1 MNNNNRTVAGIT
13 LGFFLVALASIMP
26 AHAQTPPSPLG
37 DKNQRLLGLTTP
49 TGLTVIPIFEG
60 VYENEDGSVTY
71 SFGYLNRNT
80 DEVVETAIGE
90 GNFIEPAEY
99 NGVQPTTFQTGRN
112 TGVFTVTVP
121 ASARDGEVWWHIK
134 SGENEILKVPGRRDR
149 LGYTLDRKPRPA
161 GSLAPVIWATEG
173 GPRGTDPM
181 ALFVEEV
188 LTVKAGAPLTLTVSA
203 EDLSVRDMTDDR
215 NAKGIPL
222 RAYWSKFQG
231 PIGAEVTFERH
242 PSSPEPEPVTE
253 AAARR
258 GAKPAGPNETKMI
271 GGKGTANV
279 LATFTQPGDYL
290 IRTMVDNWDAIDSTE
305 ADQCCWSN
313 MYQKITVT
321 P

>member
-1 MNNNNRTVAGIT
+1 MNKNNRTVAGIT

-188 LTVKAGAPLTLTVSA
+188 LTVKAGAPVTLTVSA

-222 RAYWSKFQG
+222 R
-231 PIGAEVTFERH
+231 
-242 PSSPEPEPVTE
+242 EPEPVTE